1 MKVIT
6 VPGFS
11 VTRNTSAS
19 GLVWRSSAKPSLG
32 VIAAMR
38 VEPRSGQKMPE
49 FDQPEMRRDDQPV
62 ELLVGGVGEREHGP
76 VAGRARVIGLDLDA
90 PHDAVGSGRGRN
102 LEILA
107 LVAVDFDGARKVER
121 DVVAGNLDR
130 FDGEGRGRRAQRQ
143 DCRQDKGEQ
152 RARFAGNSSKISPS
166 FQRPADRPRSGRR
179 GSGPARCR

>member
-1 MKVIT
+1 MKVTT
-6 VPGFS
+6 VPGLS

-49 FDQPEMRRDDQPV
+49 FDQAEMRRDDQPV
-62 ELLVGGVGEREHGP
+62 ELLVGGVGEREHRP

-90 PHDAVGSGRGRN
+90 PHDAVRPGRGRD
-102 LEILA
+102 LEVLA
-107 LVAVDFDGARKVER
+107 LVAVDLDGARKVER

-130 FDGEGRGRRAQRQ
+130 FDGEGRAMPRTA
-143 DCRQDKGEQ
+143 CRIA
-152 RARFAGNSSKISPS
+152 ARTKAN
-166 FQRPADRPRSGRR
+166 
-179 GSGPARCR
+179 SGPFRRKFVKNQSFVPAPGGSSAIRA